1 MTRRAIARAAAGAAV
16 VLGFVMVTAA
26 PASAHGVGGLQPTNY
41 VTIVHGIVPPVPG
54 LHARAVDLDTSIELR
69 NDSEHEVVVLGYQSE
84 PYLRIGPRGVWRNA
98 RSPAVFLNRTA
109 VPRTSAPSR
118 QYDAKAP
125 PRWEKISDT
134 PVTIWH
140 DHRTHW
146 MGAVDP
152 PTVQHDPGARHV
164 VIRDWRVPLRVGAQ
178 KLAVTGDA
186 VWIPGPSPWPWVAG
200 AIVLA
205 AAVVALSRTRRW
217 VAVMQAALAVLLVSE
232 TVHVI
237 GAWQATTAS
246 IASRTVS
253 SIYSIGGVIV
263 CVLALAWMRRR
274 DPWAATPAVLI
285 AGLFVLV
292 AGGLA
297 DVTALTR
304 SQIPT
309 TLPDGLARL
318 TVTIALGVGSGLVI
332 AAGMRLR
339 APPAPKRVSPRD
351 AVTTPVA

>member
-1 MTRRAIARAAAGAAV
+1 MTRRALVRAAAAAAV

-41 VTIVHGIVPPVPG
+41 VIIVHGIVPALPG

-69 NDSEHEVVVLGYQSE
+69 NDSNRDVVVLGYQGE
-84 PYLRIGPRGVWRNA
+84 PYLRIGPHGVWRNA

-109 VPRTSAPSR
+109 VPSTSAPSR

-125 PRWEKISDT
+125 PHWQKISDA

-152 PTVQHDPGARHV
+152 PAVQRDPGARHV
-164 VIRDWRVPLRVGAQ
+164 VIQDWRVPLRAGGQ

-205 AAVVALSRTRRW
+205 AAVVLLSRTRRW

-232 TVHVI
+232 TVHVV

-253 SIYSIGGVIV
+253 SIYSIGGVVV
-263 CVLALAWMRRR
+263 CVLALVWMRRR

-285 AGLFVLV
+285 AGLFILV

-309 TLPDGLARL
+309 TLPDALARL

-339 APPAPKRVSPRD
+339 APRAPRRAPPRD